1 MENRENRIKKTWG
14 TVIIK
19 RTYGIE
25 RTKGT
30 EEIKRTQKH
39 REQRL
44 QRA

>member
-1 MENRENRIKKTWG
+1 MENRENRIKKTCDNQ
-14 TVIIK
+14 

-25 RTKGT
+25 TTKGT